1 LLPIDSGFYPGSLT
15 ATFSWELSKRNSENV
30 INDRIITAFDKECH
44 PFLRRREA
52 GCEEKTERVWKV
64 KRRLDLH
71 VK

>member
-1 LLPIDSGFYPGSLT
+1 MLPMIQGFYPGSLT

-52 GCEEKTERVWKV
+52 GC
-64 KRRLDLH
+64 
-71 VK
+71 